1 MSRFV
6 PVFVFLA
13 IVLGATMASGQVPQL
28 ISYQGV
34 LADNA
39 GQLVANGNYDITF
52 RIFGSVTGGSV
63 LHDETHIGVPVSKG
77 GFSVLIG
84 SVAGDPL
91 LLPFNVPYW
100 LEIQVAPDASPLSP
114 RIQFASSPYAQMAET
129 VLDGAITSTKLADGA
144 ITSAKIADGS
154 VASLDISDEPGVAFD
169 QGAVSYSVPA
179 TGADVV
185 ARTVTITTPAAGFIL
200 VNFGGYMD
208 IGSHTAGVLGQ
219 LRASISETTA
229 LGPNSTWSLSTVGRE
244 VASGTVYGS
253 TISRSFVYAKPA
265 GTYTFNL
272 VCDSF
277 GGGESVVIRYPS
289 LNAVYLPSAYG
300 TSNGAGLQSS
310 SSDGL
315 APR

>member
-1 MSRFV
+1 MNRFV
-6 PVFVFLA
+6 PVFVFVA
-13 IVLGATMASGQVPQL
+13 FTLGATMAWGQVPQL

-34 LADNA
+34 LANNA
-39 GQLVANGNYDITF
+39 GQLVSNGNYDITF
-52 RIFGSVTGGSV
+52 RIFSSVTGGSA
-63 LHDETHIGVPVSKG
+63 LHDETHVGVPVTNG

-84 SVAGDPL
+84 SVPGDPL
-91 LLPFNVPYW
+91 LLPFSVPYW

-114 RIQFASSPYAQMAET
+114 RIQLASSPYALMAKT
-129 VLDGAITSTKLADGA
+129 VLDGAIN
-144 ITSAKIADGS
+144 SAKITDGS
-154 VASLDISDEPGVAFD
+154 VTSLDILDEPGVAFD
-169 QGAVSYSVPA
+169 QGSISYSVPA
-179 TGADVV
+179 TGADLV

-229 LGPNSTWSLSTVGRE
+229 LGPNSTWSISTVGRE

-253 TISRSFVYAKPA
+253 TISRSFVYSKPA
-265 GTYTFNL
+265 GTYTFYL

-289 LNAVYLPSAYG
+289 LNAVYLPTAYG
-300 TSNGAGLQSS
+300 TTSGAGLTGLQSS

-315 APR
+315 AAPRGR

>member
-1 MSRFV
+1 MNRFV
-6 PVFVFLA
+6 PVSVFVAFT
-13 IVLGATMASGQVPQL
+13 LGASMAWGQVPQL

-34 LADNA
+34 LGNNA
-39 GQLVANGNYDITF
+39 GQLVPNGNYDITF
-52 RIFGSVTGGSV
+52 RIFSSVTGGSA
-63 LHDETHIGVPVSKG
+63 LHDETHVGVPVTNG

-84 SVAGDPL
+84 SVPGDPL
-91 LLPFNVPYW
+91 LLPFSVPYW

-114 RIQFASSPYAQMAET
+114 RIQLASSPYALMAKT
-129 VLDGAITSTKLADGA
+129 VLDDAIN
-144 ITSAKIADGS
+144 SAKITDGS
-154 VASLDISDEPGVAFD
+154 VTSLDILDEPGVAFD
-169 QGAVSYSVPA
+169 QGAISYTVPA
-179 TGADVV
+179 TGADLV

-229 LGPNSTWSLSTVGRE
+229 LGPNSTWSISTVGRE

-253 TISRSFVYAKPA
+253 TISRSFVYSKPA
-265 GTYTFNL
+265 GTYTFYL

-289 LNAVYLPSAYG
+289 LNAVYLPTAYG
-300 TSNGAGLQSS
+300 TTSGAGLTGLQSS

-315 APR
+315 AAPRGR

>member
-1 MSRFV
+1 MNRFV
-6 PVFVFLA
+6 PVFVFVA
-13 IVLGATMASGQVPQL
+13 FTLGATMAWGQVPQL

-34 LADNA
+34 LGNNA
-39 GQLVANGNYDITF
+39 GQLVTNGNYDITF
-52 RIFGSVTGGSV
+52 RIFSSVTGGSA
-63 LHDETHIGVPVSKG
+63 LHDETHVGVPVTNG

-84 SVAGDPL
+84 SVPGDPL
-91 LLPFNVPYW
+91 LLPFSVPYW

-114 RIQFASSPYAQMAET
+114 RIQLASSPYALMAKT
-129 VLDGAITSTKLADGA
+129 VLDDAIN
-144 ITSAKIADGS
+144 SAKITDGS
-154 VASLDISDEPGVAFD
+154 VTSLDILDEPGVAFD
-169 QGAVSYSVPA
+169 QGSISYSVPA
-179 TGADVV
+179 TGADLV

-229 LGPNSTWSLSTVGRE
+229 LGPNSTWSISTVGRE

-253 TISRSFVYAKPA
+253 TISRSFVYSKPA
-265 GTYTFNL
+265 GTYTFYL

-289 LNAVYLPSAYG
+289 LNAVYLPTAYG
-300 TSNGAGLQSS
+300 TTSGAGLTGLQSS

-315 APR
+315 APRGR

>member
-1 MSRFV
+1 MNRFV
-6 PVFVFLA
+6 PVFVFVA
-13 IVLGATMASGQVPQL
+13 FTLGATMAWGQVPQL

-34 LADNA
+34 LGNNA
-39 GQLVANGNYDITF
+39 GQLVTNGNYDITF
-52 RIFGSVTGGSV
+52 RIFSSVTGGSA
-63 LHDETHIGVPVSKG
+63 LHDETHVGVPVTNG

-84 SVAGDPL
+84 SVPGDPL
-91 LLPFNVPYW
+91 LLPFSVPYW

-114 RIQFASSPYAQMAET
+114 RIQLASSPYALMAKT
-129 VLDGAITSTKLADGA
+129 VLDDAIN
-144 ITSAKIADGS
+144 SAKITDGS
-154 VASLDISDEPGVAFD
+154 VTSLDILDEPGVAFD
-169 QGAVSYSVPA
+169 QGSISYSVPA
-179 TGADVV
+179 TGADLV

-229 LGPNSTWSLSTVGRE
+229 LGPNSTWSISTVGRE

-253 TISRSFVYAKPA
+253 TISRSFVYSKPA
-265 GTYTFNL
+265 GTYTFYL

-289 LNAVYLPSAYG
+289 LNAVYLPTAYG
-300 TSNGAGLQSS
+300 TTSGAGLTGLQSS

-315 APR
+315 AAPRGR

>member
-1 MSRFV
+1 MNRFV
-6 PVFVFLA
+6 PVFVFVA
-13 IVLGATMASGQVPQL
+13 FTLGATMAWGQVPQL

-34 LADNA
+34 LGNNA
-39 GQLVANGNYDITF
+39 GQLVSDGNYDITF
-52 RIFGSVTGGSV
+52 RIFSSVTGGSA
-63 LHDETHIGVPVSKG
+63 LHDETHVGVPVTNG

-84 SVAGDPL
+84 SVPGDPL
-91 LLPFNVPYW
+91 LLPFSVPYW

-114 RIQFASSPYAQMAET
+114 RIQLASSPYALMAKT
-129 VLDGAITSTKLADGA
+129 VLDDAIN
-144 ITSAKIADGS
+144 SAKITDGS
-154 VASLDISDEPGVAFD
+154 VTSLDILDEPGVAFD
-169 QGAVSYSVPA
+169 QGSISYSVPA
-179 TGADVV
+179 TGADLV

-229 LGPNSTWSLSTVGRE
+229 LGPNSTWSISTVGRE

-253 TISRSFVYAKPA
+253 TISRSFVYSKPA
-265 GTYTFNL
+265 GTYTFYL

-289 LNAVYLPSAYG
+289 LNAVYLPTAYG
-300 TSNGAGLQSS
+300 TTSGAGLTGLQSS

-315 APR
+315 AAPRGR

>member
-1 MSRFV
+1 MNRFV
-6 PVFVFLA
+6 PTFVLLA
-13 IVLGATMASGQVPQL
+13 IALGATMARAQVPQL

-39 GQLVANGNYDITF
+39 GQLVTDGNYDITF
-52 RIFGSVTGGSV
+52 RIFDSVTGGSA
-63 LHDETHIGVPVSKG
+63 LHDETHVGVPVSKG

-84 SVAGDPL
+84 SVPGDPL
-91 LLPFNVPYW
+91 VLPFTVPYW

-114 RIQFASSPYAQMAET
+114 RIQLVSAPYAQTAET
-129 VLDGAITSTKLADGA
+129 VLDGA

-154 VASLDISDEPGVAFD
+154 VTSLDILDEPGVAFD
-169 QGAVSYSVPA
+169 QGGVSYSVPA

-200 VNFGGYMD
+200 VNYGGYMD

-253 TISRSFVYAKPA
+253 TIARSFVYSKPA

-310 SSDGL
+310 SDGL

>member
-1 MSRFV
+1 MNRFV
-6 PVFVFLA
+6 PVFVFVA
-13 IVLGATMASGQVPQL
+13 FTLGATMAWGQVPQL

-34 LADNA
+34 LGNNA
-39 GQLVANGNYDITF
+39 GQLVPNGNYDITF
-52 RIFGSVTGGSV
+52 RIFSSVTGGSA
-63 LHDETHIGVPVSKG
+63 LHDETHVGVPVTNG

-84 SVAGDPL
+84 SVPGDPL
-91 LLPFNVPYW
+91 LLPFSVPYW

-114 RIQFASSPYAQMAET
+114 RIQLASSPYALMAKT
-129 VLDGAITSTKLADGA
+129 VLDDAIN
-144 ITSAKIADGS
+144 SAKITDGS
-154 VASLDISDEPGVAFD
+154 VTSLDILDEPGVAFD
-169 QGAVSYSVPA
+169 QGSISYSVPA
-179 TGADVV
+179 TGADLV

-229 LGPNSTWSLSTVGRE
+229 LGPNSTWSISTVGRE

-253 TISRSFVYAKPA
+253 TISRSFVYSKPA
-265 GTYTFNL
+265 GTYTFYL

-289 LNAVYLPSAYG
+289 LNAVYLPTAYG
-300 TSNGAGLQSS
+300 TTSGAGLTGLQSS

-315 APR
+315 AAPRGR

>member
-1 MSRFV
+1 MNRFV
-6 PVFVFLA
+6 PVFVFVA
-13 IVLGATMASGQVPQL
+13 FTLGATMAWGQVPQL

-34 LADNA
+34 LGNNA
-39 GQLVANGNYDITF
+39 GQLVPNGNYDITF
-52 RIFGSVTGGSV
+52 RIFSSVTGGSA
-63 LHDETHIGVPVSKG
+63 LHDETHVGVPVTTG

-84 SVAGDPL
+84 SVPGDPL
-91 LLPFNVPYW
+91 LLPFSVPYW

-114 RIQFASSPYAQMAET
+114 RIQLASSPYALMAKT
-129 VLDGAITSTKLADGA
+129 VLDDAIN
-144 ITSAKIADGS
+144 SAKITDGS
-154 VASLDISDEPGVAFD
+154 VTSLDILDEPGVAFD
-169 QGAVSYSVPA
+169 QGSISYSVPA
-179 TGADVV
+179 TGADLV

-208 IGSHTAGVLGQ
+208 IGSHTAGMLGQ

-229 LGPNSTWSLSTVGRE
+229 LGPNSTWSISTVGRE

-253 TISRSFVYAKPA
+253 TISRSFVYSKPA
-265 GTYTFNL
+265 GTYTFYL

-289 LNAVYLPSAYG
+289 LNAVYLPTAYG
-300 TSNGAGLQSS
+300 TTSGAGLTGLQSS

-315 APR
+315 AAPRGR

>member
-1 MSRFV
+1 MKRFV
-6 PVFVFLA
+6 PVFVFVA
-13 IVLGATMASGQVPQL
+13 FTLGATMAWGQVPQL

-34 LADNA
+34 LGNNA
-39 GQLVANGNYDITF
+39 GQLVTDGNYDITF
-52 RIFGSVTGGSV
+52 RIFSSVTGGPA
-63 LHDETHIGVPVSKG
+63 LHDETHVGVPVANG

-84 SVAGDPL
+84 SVPGDPL
-91 LLPFNVPYW
+91 LLQFSVPYW

-114 RIQFASSPYAQMAET
+114 RIQLASSPYALMAKT
-129 VLDGAITSTKLADGA
+129 VLDGAITS
-144 ITSAKIADGS
+144 AKITDGS
-154 VASLDISDEPGVAFD
+154 VTSLDILDEPGVAFD
-169 QGAVSYSVPA
+169 QGSISYVVPA
-179 TGADVV
+179 TGADLV

-200 VNFGGYMD
+200 VNYGGYMD
-208 IGSHTAGVLGQ
+208 IGAHTLGVLGQ

-253 TISRSFVYAKPA
+253 TISRSFVYSKPA
-265 GTYTFNL
+265 GTYTFYL

-289 LNAVYLPSAYG
+289 LNAVYLPTAYG
-300 TSNGAGLQSS
+300 TTSGAGLTGLQSS

-315 APR
+315 APGGK

>member
-1 MSRFV
+1 MNRFV
-6 PVFVFLA
+6 PVFVFVA
-13 IVLGATMASGQVPQL
+13 FTLGATMAWGQVPQL

-34 LADNA
+34 LGNNA
-39 GQLVANGNYDITF
+39 GQLVPNGNYDITF
-52 RIFGSVTGGSV
+52 RIFSSVTGGSA
-63 LHDETHIGVPVSKG
+63 LHDETHVGVPVTNG

-84 SVAGDPL
+84 SVPGDPL
-91 LLPFNVPYW
+91 LLPFSVPYW

-114 RIQFASSPYAQMAET
+114 RIQLASSPYALMAKT
-129 VLDGAITSTKLADGA
+129 VLDGAIN
-144 ITSAKIADGS
+144 SAKITDGS
-154 VASLDISDEPGVAFD
+154 VTSLDILDEPGVAFD
-169 QGAVSYSVPA
+169 QGSISYSVPA
-179 TGADVV
+179 TGADLV

-229 LGPNSTWSLSTVGRE
+229 LGPNSTWSISTVGRE

-253 TISRSFVYAKPA
+253 TISRSFVYSKPA
-265 GTYTFNL
+265 GTYTFYL

-289 LNAVYLPSAYG
+289 LNAVYLPTAYG
-300 TSNGAGLQSS
+300 TTSGAGLTGLQSS

-315 APR
+315 AAPRGR

>member
-1 MSRFV
+1 MNRFV
-6 PVFVFLA
+6 PTFVLLA
-13 IVLGATMASGQVPQL
+13 IALGATMARAQVPQL

-39 GQLVANGNYDITF
+39 GQLVTDGNYDITF
-52 RIFGSVTGGSV
+52 RIFDSVTGGSA
-63 LHDETHIGVPVSKG
+63 LHDETHVGVPVSKG

-91 LLPFNVPYW
+91 LLPFTVPYW

-114 RIQFASSPYAQMAET
+114 RIQLVSAPYAQTAET
-129 VLDGAITSTKLADGA
+129 VLDGA

-154 VASLDISDEPGVAFD
+154 VASLDILDEPGVAFD

-179 TGADVV
+179 TGADLV

-200 VNFGGYMD
+200 VNYGGYMD

-253 TISRSFVYAKPA
+253 TIARSFVYSKPA

-310 SSDGL
+310 SDGL

>member
-1 MSRFV
+1 MNRFV
-6 PVFVFLA
+6 PVFVFVA
-13 IVLGATMASGQVPQL
+13 FTLGATMAWGQVPQL

-34 LADNA
+34 LGNNA
-39 GQLVANGNYDITF
+39 GQLVTNGNYDITF
-52 RIFGSVTGGSV
+52 RIFSSVTGGSA
-63 LHDETHIGVPVSKG
+63 LHDETHVGVPVTNG

-84 SVAGDPL
+84 SVPGDPL
-91 LLPFNVPYW
+91 LLPFSVPYW

-114 RIQFASSPYAQMAET
+114 RIQLASSPYALMAKT
-129 VLDGAITSTKLADGA
+129 VLDGAIN
-144 ITSAKIADGS
+144 SAKITDGS
-154 VASLDISDEPGVAFD
+154 VTSLDILDEPGVAFD
-169 QGAVSYSVPA
+169 QGSISYSVPA
-179 TGADVV
+179 TGADLV

-229 LGPNSTWSLSTVGRE
+229 LGPNSTWSISTVGRE

-253 TISRSFVYAKPA
+253 TISRSFVYSKPA
-265 GTYTFNL
+265 GTYTFYL

-289 LNAVYLPSAYG
+289 LNAVYLPTAYG
-300 TSNGAGLQSS
+300 TTSGAGLTGLQSS

-315 APR
+315 AAPRGR

>member
-1 MSRFV
+1 MNRFV
-6 PVFVFLA
+6 PTFVFLSIA
-13 IVLGATMASGQVPQL
+13 LSATMAWGQVPQL

-39 GQLVANGNYDITF
+39 GQLVTDGNYDITF

-63 LHDETHIGVPVSKG
+63 LHDETHVGVPVSKG

-84 SVAGDPL
+84 SVPGDPL
-91 LLPFNVPYW
+91 LLPFTVPYW

-114 RIQFASSPYAQMAET
+114 RIQLVSSPYAQTAET
-129 VLDGAITSTKLADGA
+129 VLDGA

-154 VASLDISDEPGVAFD
+154 VTSLDILDEPGIAFD
-169 QGAVSYSVPA
+169 QGGVSYSVPA

-200 VNFGGYMD
+200 VNYGGYMD

-253 TISRSFVYAKPA
+253 TISRSFVYSKPA
-265 GTYTFNL
+265 GTYTFYL

-300 TSNGAGLQSS
+300 TSNGAGLTAPQPS

>member
-1 MSRFV
+1 MNRFV

-13 IVLGATMASGQVPQL
+13 IAIGATMAWGQVPQL

-34 LADNA
+34 LGDNA
-39 GQLVANGNYDITF
+39 GQLVTDGNYDITF
-52 RIFGSVTGGSV
+52 RIFGSVTGGSA
-63 LHDETHIGVPVSKG
+63 LHDETQVGVPVSHG
-77 GFSVLIG
+77 RFSVQIG
-84 SVAGDPL
+84 SVPGHPL
-91 LLPFNVPYW
+91 LLPFTVPYW
-100 LEIQVAPDASPLSP
+100 LEIQVAPDVSPLSP
-114 RIQFASSPYAQMAET
+114 RIQFVSSPYAKMAET
-129 VLDGAITSTKLADGA
+129 VLDGA

-154 VASLDISDEPGVAFD
+154 VTSLDILDEPGVAFD
-169 QGAVSYSVPA
+169 QGSVSYSVPA

-200 VNFGGYMD
+200 VNYGGYMD

-253 TISRSFVYAKPA
+253 TISRSFVYSKPA
-265 GTYTFNL
+265 GTYTFYL

-310 SSDGL
+310 SDGL

>member
-1 MSRFV
+1 MNRFV
-6 PVFVFLA
+6 PTFVLLA
-13 IVLGATMASGQVPQL
+13 IALGATMARAQVPQL

-39 GQLVANGNYDITF
+39 GQLVTDGNYDITF
-52 RIFGSVTGGSV
+52 RIFDSVTGGSA
-63 LHDETHIGVPVSKG
+63 LHDETHVGVPVSKG

-91 LLPFNVPYW
+91 LLPFTVPYW

-114 RIQFASSPYAQMAET
+114 RIQLVSAPYAQTAET
-129 VLDGAITSTKLADGA
+129 VLDGAITS
-144 ITSAKIADGS
+144 AKIANGS
-154 VASLDISDEPGVAFD
+154 VTSLDILDEPGVAFD
-169 QGAVSYSVPA
+169 QGGVSYSVPA

-200 VNFGGYMD
+200 VNYGGYMD

-253 TISRSFVYAKPA
+253 TIARSFVYSKPA

-310 SSDGL
+310 SDGL